1 MKKLAAQLAAVVDML
16 EGPEV
21 RREDVLVMATKK
33 GIQVKDSIKVLKAV
47 PGNCLIKKNPIVY
60 NRDRL
65 LGALGGDVPAQ
76 GRGAASQATAN
87 FTVQPAAASPV
98 ATSPAMGEVKFI
110 NTIIDATQDPSL
122 QKFAPTK
129 TFKLIERRL
138 NPSFPLNFYVYGET
152 GVGKSSAI
160 LYAAKKRGLAVV
172 RANLSKFADVDD
184 LFGGIR
190 IVDGTTYFDKG
201 PALVAMEMGAI
212 LLLDEVDS
220 ADPQLLT
227 DLHPV
232 LEKRGYLIKKIKQ
245 MVYPAPG
252 FCVWATGNT
261 AGRGDL
267 TGRFIGT
274 GSLNVAFLDRF
285 ASGIEYLPP
294 TRGELKQI
302 IDTCIQGAPEGVI
315 DGICDWYEQ
324 ISKAVD
330 NNATEVRPSPRKVLD
345 IIELMMSDG
354 VADINDEKAK
364 DCIVE
369 GTNLM
374 DRHISQA
381 YAELWDSMLVTRATE
396 ASKQQTV

>member
-1 MKKLAAQLAAVVDML
+1 MLAAKLAAVVDML

-21 RREDVLVMATKK
+21 KREDILVMATKK
-33 GIQVKDSIKVLKAV
+33 GIQVKDSIKILKGV
-47 PGNCLIKKNPIVY
+47 PGTCLTKKNPIVY

-65 LGALGGDVPAQ
+65 IGALGGDAPPQ
-76 GRGAASQATAN
+76 GRGAAPAQATAN
-87 FTVQPAAASPV
+87 FTVQPAVTGAPV
-98 ATSPAMGEVKFI
+98 SPAMSEVKFT
-110 NTIIDATQDPSL
+110 NTIIDATHDPSL
-122 QKFAPTK
+122 RKFAPTK
-129 TFKLIERRL
+129 SYKLIERRL

-152 GVGKSSAI
+152 GVGKSTAI

-201 PALVAMEMGAI
+201 PALVAMEMGAV

-227 DLHPV
+227 DLHPI
-232 LEKRGYLIKKIKQ
+232 LEKKGYLIKKIKQ
-245 MVYPAPG
+245 MVYPAAG

-302 IDTCIQGAPEGVI
+302 VDTSITGAPESIVE
-315 DGICDWYEQ
+315 GICDWYEQ

-330 NNATEVRPSPRKVLD
+330 NGATEVRPSPRKVLD
-345 IIELMMSDG
+345 IIELMLSDDI
-354 VADINDEKAK
+354 ADINDSKAK

-374 DRHISQA
+374 DKHISQA
-381 YAELWDSMLVTRATE
+381 YAELWDSMLVTRTTE
-396 ASKQQTV
+396 VQKQAA